1 MRGMVVCVWQGM
13 KSKNEGSHRYMARIV
28 WVDRDECISCG
39 LCVSLLPEVFRFE
52 GGKSEAYNPAG
63 APEEKLQECV
73 DGCPVGA
80 IHWKD

>member
-1 MRGMVVCVWQGM
+1 
-13 KSKNEGSHRYMARIV
+13 MAKTV

-52 GGKSEAYNPAG
+52 EGKSEAYNPTG
-63 APEEKLQECV
+63 APEEKIQECV
-73 DGCPVGA
+73 DGCPVSA